1 MAHVTRNEHALPRW
15 SGPVGEGASR
25 VHRSA
30 DAIGHEGILGPMQP
44 LDPAA
49 LHAELATCPGWALSG
64 GQIERTYGFPDFL
77 HSMRFVNELA
87 AEAERVQHHPD
98 ILVRYSRVTLSLST
112 HDAGG
117 ITGKDFAFARFADR
131 VRARMGDA

>member
-1 MAHVTRNEHALPRW
+1 MW

-30 DAIGHEGILGPMQP
+30 DGIRHEGILGPMLP

-64 GQIERTYGFPDFL
+64 GQIERTYDFPDFVR
-77 HSMRFVNELA
+77 SMRFVNELA

-98 ILVRYSRVTLSLST
+98 ILVRYSRVTLALST

-117 ITGKDFAFARFADR
+117 LTAKDFELAADCDGFLG
-131 VRARMGDA
+131 A